1 MEMETLLILFASLYV
16 CGGVM
21 YFHVLKDENGLQPRK
36 RMLVA
41 IFYPI
46 ICVCIIPYK
55 MFMALV
61 FNED

>member
-1 MEMETLLILFASLYV
+1 MEMETLLIWLVSLYV
-16 CGGVM
+16 CGII
-21 YFHVLKDENGLQPRK
+21 YLSFNDELQPRK

-46 ICVCIIPYK
+46 IFVCIIPYK

-61 FNED
+61 FNKD